1 MSIVHLGS
9 ESDYN
14 TIVIAT
20 TGHSI
25 LFFFGKLSENVSRIK
40 HSLKLSTVTL
50 KGLSMVHKWKLA
62 KFVSSLYAYLVL
74 GDKLEYLSGD
84 KKMTK
89 QSKYIRLHAVSLS
102 QPEPSLSL
110 SGSEEATYSGPKIP
124 TFIIPFP
131 ISETHILPYLY
142 LFGITNNWKSDLIFL

>member
-9 ESDYN
+9 ESDYY

-20 TGHSI
+20 SGHSI
-25 LFFFGKLSENVSRIK
+25 LFFFGK
-40 HSLKLSTVTL
+40 TL
-50 KGLSMVHKWKLA
+50 RECQQNKTQ
-62 KFVSSLYAYLVL
+62 LVL
-74 GDKLEYLSGD
+74 GYKLKCFSGD

-124 TFIIPFP
+124 TFIISFP
-131 ISETHILPYLY
+131 ISETHFFSFLC
-142 LFGITNNWKSDLIFL
+142 LFGITNNWRFYLIFFYNLFLGKCVNCPYFLI

>member
-1 MSIVHLGS
+1 MK
-9 ESDYN
+9 
-14 TIVIAT
+14 
-20 TGHSI
+20 TGKI
-25 LFFFGKLSENVSRIK
+25 CFFIIWEEICI
-40 HSLKLSTVTL
+40 
-50 KGLSMVHKWKLA
+50 
-62 KFVSSLYAYLVL
+62 YAYLVL
-74 GDKLEYLSGD
+74 GDKLEYLSED

-131 ISETHILPYLY
+131 ISETHFFHFY
-142 LFGITNNWKSDLIFL
+142 IFLESQTIGDFAPFFSMICF